1 MSAVPGMQHGCE
13 SQEAMCKSFQQFWQ
27 GPPVNG
33 CHFWLQER
41 KRAEQKG
48 DWGGINKFLNR
59 LLVCSCHFKLV
70 HAGSRDTCVHVKA
83 AMLHNRSTRLPAA
96 AQVLKLVRCRR

>member
-1 MSAVPGMQHGCE
+1 MSAGLGKKCSSARQHTARERAAVVAG
-13 SQEAMCKSFQQFWQ
+13 

-59 LLVCSCHFKLV
+59 LLVCSCHF
-70 HAGSRDTCVHVKA
+70 SRVHVGSWHA
-83 AMLHNRSTRLPAA
+83 R
-96 AQVLKLVRCRR
+96 V